1 MMTEKETRMYMDVMA
16 YEIATAE
23 ELNLV
28 KNIVGGTWEYVI
40 NQVVSVRTGYQTL
53 EQYIECEFEEEE

>member
-1 MMTEKETRMYMDVMA
+1 MTEKEMEMYDYVVD
-16 YEIATAE
+16 YGIATTE

-28 KNIVGGTWEYVI
+28 KNIAGGTWEYII

-53 EQYIECEFEEEE
+53 EQYIECEMEEE